1 MDGGQQLFYQGQ
13 SGESVNRG
21 WTVSID
27 PQSQSAGGV
36 CNGAGGMISEEGVYW
51 DGGRGHEILSSKQSY
66 CSLFTLVDFSR
77 MFNLKLIALLNCETI
92 NYYVFQKGNTNCFNF
107 I

>member
-13 SGESVNRG
+13 SGESVNWG

-27 PQSQSAGGV
+27 PQSAGGV

-66 CSLFTLVDFSR
+66 CSLLTLVDFSR
-77 MFNLKLIALLNCETI
+77 MFNLQMVSILFDK
-92 NYYVFQKGNTNCFNF
+92 Y
-107 I
+107 

>member
-1 MDGGQQLFYQGQ
+1 M
-13 SGESVNRG
+13 
-21 WTVSID
+21 SID
-27 PQSQSAGGV
+27 PKSQSAGGGV
-36 CNGAGGMISEEGVYW
+36 CGGGCNGGGGMISEVGMHW

-77 MFNLKLIALLNCETI
+77 MFNLKLIALLNCGTI